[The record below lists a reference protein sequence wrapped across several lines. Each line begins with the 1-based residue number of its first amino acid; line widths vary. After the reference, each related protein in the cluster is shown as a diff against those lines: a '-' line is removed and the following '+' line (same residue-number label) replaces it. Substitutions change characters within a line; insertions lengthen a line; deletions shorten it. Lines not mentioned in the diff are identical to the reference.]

1 MKTPYSDQV
10 RLLVNLLPIVEKQT
24 CFALK
29 GGTAIN
35 LFVRDMPRLSVDIDL
50 AYLPVEGRDE
60 SLDGIDTGLCNII
73 GDIEKRIPRAQVTAI
88 KLKGTDKRYKLLVQ
102 QGITHVKVEVTPVL
116 RGSVYPSQTRRISD
130 NAEKAFGFAS
140 MTLLSFEDL
149 FAGKMCA
156 TLDRQHPRDLYDTYW
171 LLQNEGITESLKN
184 AFMVYLMGHN
194 RPMAEL
200 LAPQSQD
207 ISPLYRTEFE
217 GMAFKPVDFELLLG
231 TLSKLVTEI
240 HFALSDDDRRFLLDL
255 KLGNAD
261 WKKFSMPEVQM
272 LPSIQWKQL
281 NLARMNSDKRRKAAL
296 KLEKVLFGNS
306 TKKLKIGK

>member
-10 RLLVNLLPIVEKQT
+10 RLLVNLLPFVEKQT

-50 AYLPVEGRDE
+50 AYLPVEGRDQ
-60 SLDGIDTGLCNII
+60 SLEGIDTALGNII
-73 GDIEKRIPRAQVTAI
+73 EDIQKRIPRAQVKAV

-102 QGITHVKVEVTPVL
+102 QGGTHVKIEVTPVL
-116 RGSVYPSQTRRISD
+116 RGSVYPSQTCRISE
-130 NAEKAFGFAS
+130 NAENTFGFAS
-140 MTLLSFEDL
+140 MTLMSFEDL
-149 FAGKMCA
+149 FAGKICA

-171 LLQNEGITESLKN
+171 LLQHEGITQTLKN

-200 LAPQSQD
+200 LAPKSQD

-217 GMAFKPVDFELLLG
+217 GMAYEPVNLERLQN
-231 TLSKLVTEI
+231 TLPKLVIQI
-240 HFALSDDDRRFLLDL
+240 HKALNNDDRRFLLDL
-255 KLGNAD
+255 KQGNAD
-261 WKKFSMPEVQM
+261 WEKFPLPDVQM
-272 LPSIQWKQL
+272 LPAIQWKLL
-281 NLARMNSDKRRKAAL
+281 NLERMAPRKRLKATH
-296 KLEKVLFGNS
+296 KLENVLFG
-306 TKKLKIGK
+306 